1 MSNDRTVGLFAV
13 LVGTGVTLFA
23 IGLVRRWP
31 GPRTLSNLFYAIS
44 QHGYM
49 KMGITARGHRLYGAG
64 LTALLGVGMTAMGV
78 YLLVT

>member
-1 MSNDRTVGLFAV
+1 MRSA
-13 LVGTGVTLFA
+13 
-23 IGLVRRWP
+23 
-31 GPRTLSNLFYAIS
+31 S
-44 QHGYM
+44 GYM